1 MNEYLAKQQDQDVRS
16 LARWLTVIA
25 TFLIIFGPFAV
36 RYLFQGR
43 SVRQPFLHAPFPVVH
58 TNGSPTEVILSKSSA
73 MRGMITG
80 VTELGVFPDSHD
92 ARHPVAVRLSRRQ
105 AGQ

>member
-36 RYLFQGR
+36 RYLFQGG
-43 SVRQPFLHAPFPVVH
+43 A
-58 TNGSPTEVILSKSSA
+58 
-73 MRGMITG
+73 
-80 VTELGVFPDSHD
+80 
-92 ARHPVAVRLSRRQ
+92 
-105 AGQ
+105 